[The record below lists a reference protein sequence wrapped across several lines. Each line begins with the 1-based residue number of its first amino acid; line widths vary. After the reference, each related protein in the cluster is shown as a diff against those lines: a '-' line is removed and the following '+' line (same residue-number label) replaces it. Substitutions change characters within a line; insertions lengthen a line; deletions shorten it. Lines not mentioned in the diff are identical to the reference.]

1 MRRSIVV
8 ILLVVVV
15 VLAAS
20 GALFF
25 SRRGGSAQSQG
36 PLFKLIPVQRGT
48 FALTVS
54 ASGMIEPINRVE
66 IRSKASG
73 QIMELPIEAGQIV
86 NGGDLIARLDATDA
100 AADLKRAEAELE
112 ISEIEARQTERE
124 LARQKQ
130 LFEQDLISVAVLEVA
145 ELAASRA
152 RANLLLA
159 RTELQRA
166 QELFDD
172 TVIRSPVGGTVLQ
185 KAVEEGQI
193 ISSATSSAS
202 GGTVLATVAD
212 MGRVQVT
219 AAVHE
224 IDIGRIRT
232 GMIASVVA
240 NAYADDEFT
249 GTVVRIAPEAE
260 VIQNVTQFDVLIEAE
275 NPDGLLK
282 SGMNCSVTIELLRKE
297 DVLLIP
303 LWALKGLDDPEGGLA
318 VSVKTATGFEERDVQ
333 IGLKDLGVAEVLEG
347 LSEGDEVR
355 VSLTSRSWDDN
366 QRLQDRIRS
375 NRSF

>member
-1 MRRSIVV
+1 MRRSILV
-8 ILLVVVV
+8 ILVVV

-20 GALFF
+20 GAFFF

-375 NRSF
+375 SRSF

>member
-1 MRRSIVV
+1 MRRSILV
-8 ILLVVVV
+8 ILVVV

-20 GALFF
+20 GAFFF